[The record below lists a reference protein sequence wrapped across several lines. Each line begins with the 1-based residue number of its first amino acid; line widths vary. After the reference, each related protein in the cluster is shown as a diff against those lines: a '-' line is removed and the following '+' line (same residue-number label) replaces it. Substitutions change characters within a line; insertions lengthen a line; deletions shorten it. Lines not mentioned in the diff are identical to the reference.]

1 MTIDYIALHGI
12 ISDISPEF
20 DVTRRIF
27 MVKARI
33 LFGRIYSISK
43 LSTQARKG
51 IHGNH
56 RKRWG
61 IHMRTLSALEGGS
74 VFSVFVVAPSE
85 A

>member
-56 RKRWG
+56 
-61 IHMRTLSALEGGS
+61 
-74 VFSVFVVAPSE
+74 
-85 A
+85 